1 MSSIIFKIF
10 NFHYVSM
17 DKCEC
22 MFMHKGTVPGEVRR
36 GVKSTGNYDTLEIC
50 PGIERLSTGR
60 TVYVLN

>member
-1 MSSIIFKIF
+1 
-10 NFHYVSM
+10 M

-22 MFMHKGTVPGEVRR
+22 MFMHKGTVPVEVRR
-36 GVKSTGNYDTLEIC
+36 GVKSTGNYDTPEVC